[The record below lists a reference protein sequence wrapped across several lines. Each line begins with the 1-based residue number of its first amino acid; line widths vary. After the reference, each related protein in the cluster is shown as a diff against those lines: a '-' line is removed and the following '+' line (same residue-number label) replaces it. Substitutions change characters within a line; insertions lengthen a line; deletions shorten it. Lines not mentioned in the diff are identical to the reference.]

1 MTIPENDRE
10 VKQPSLA
17 AFRALALQ
25 QPHLEP
31 IVEFVA
37 SGQGGL
43 YVAQQG
49 LRCVE
54 TLSPTG
60 GSIIIVGDDTERGSL
75 GPAAFPGVRALLGKC
90 QSCAV
95 LEGAPMPAIYF
106 ASTVL
111 ASIGGA
117 AVIIECQPNSAADW
131 IALTKDDL
139 GLPTIFVTATEGR
152 A

>member
-1 MTIPENDRE
+1 MPIPEHDLD
-10 VKQPSLA
+10 VKQPSSA
-17 AFRALALQ
+17 AVRGLALQ
-25 QPHLEP
+25 PPHQEP
-31 IVEFVA
+31 IVEVVA

-49 LRCVE
+49 LPCVE

-75 GPAAFPGVRALLGKC
+75 GPDAFPGVRSLLGKC

-106 ASTVL
+106 ASTGL
-111 ASIGGA
+111 ASIGGG
-117 AVIIECQPNSAADW
+117 AVDRKSV
-131 IALTKDDL
+131 
-139 GLPTIFVTATEGR
+139 G
-152 A
+152 

>member
-1 MTIPENDRE
+1 MTIPNGDRE
-10 VKQPSLA
+10 VNQPSLSA
-17 AFRALALQ
+17 LRAI
-25 QPHLEP
+25 PHLEP

-37 SGQGGL
+37 SGQGGV

-49 LRCVE
+49 LPCVE

-75 GPAAFPGVRALLGKC
+75 GPDAFPGIRALLGKC

-111 ASIGGA
+111 AGIGGA
-117 AVIIECQPNSAADW
+117 AAIIECQPNRSADW
-131 IALTKDDL
+131 IALAMADL
-139 GLPTIFVTATEGR
+139 NVPTLFVAASAGR

>member
-1 MTIPENDRE
+1 MTIPNGDRE
-10 VKQPSLA
+10 VNQPSLA
-17 AFRALALQ
+17 AFRALARH
-25 QPHLEP
+25 QPHLGP

-49 LRCVE
+49 LPCIG

-60 GSIIIVGDDTERGSL
+60 GSIVIVGDDTERGSL
-75 GPAAFPGVRALLGKC
+75 GPDAFPGVRTLLGKC

-106 ASTVL
+106 ASTFL

-117 AVIIECQPNSAADW
+117 AAIIECQPNSASAW